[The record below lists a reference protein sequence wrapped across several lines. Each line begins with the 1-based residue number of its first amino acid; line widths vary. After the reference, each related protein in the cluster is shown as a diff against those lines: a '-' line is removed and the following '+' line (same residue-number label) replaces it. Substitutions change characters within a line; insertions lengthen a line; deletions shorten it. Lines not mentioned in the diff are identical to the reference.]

1 MHAKKKVLLAAGM
14 IAGMAAL
21 TGCTANT
28 KPVATPTPKAVQQQT
43 AQPATAQPAT
53 AQPDAA
59 QPSPDATI
67 SISEAPDADESPA
80 PIRLSIDGK
89 DAEAKAIVERDEL
102 LLPLEETG
110 EKLGWK
116 VSSEQTEEETQTRRT
131 ITMEREDSR
140 ITVSWTVS
148 DNTAKNISWQKDGL
162 LIPVDARITTMEN
175 TVYVPAAFF
184 EEAMDARIEQN
195 ETNVMV
201 SAQKPNDTPKMTEDS
216 SGEND

>member
-28 KPVATPTPKAVQQQT
+28 KPVTTPTAQAMQQQ
-43 AQPATAQPAT
+43 TAQPAT

-59 QPSPDATI
+59 QASPEATI
-67 SISEAPDADESPA
+67 SVSEAPDADESPA
-80 PIRLSIDGK
+80 PIHLEVDGEE
-89 DAEAKAIVERDEL
+89 AETGAIMERGEL

-116 VSSEQTEEETQTRRT
+116 AKSEQSEEETQTKRIVT
-131 ITMEREDSR
+131 LEKDDSR
-140 ITVSWTVS
+140 ITVVWTVS

-162 LIPVDARITTMEN
+162 LIPVDARITTVDD

-184 EEAMDARIEQN
+184 ETAMDVRIEHS
-195 ETNVMV
+195 ETNVIV
-201 SAQKPNDTPKMTEDS
+201 SAPKPVDTPKMAEDS

>member
-21 TGCTANT
+21 TGCTATT
-28 KPVATPTPKAVQQQT
+28 KPAATMTPQVIQQQ
-43 AQPATAQPAT
+43 TAQPAT

-59 QPSPDATI
+59 QASPEATI
-67 SISEAPDADESPA
+67 SVSEAPDADESPA
-80 PIRLSIDGK
+80 PIRLEVDGK
-89 DAEAKAIVERDEL
+89 ETEAGAIMEQEEL

-116 VSSEQTEEETQTRRT
+116 VKSEQSEEETQTKRIVT
-131 ITMEREDSR
+131 LEKDDSR

-162 LIPVDARITTMEN
+162 LVPVDARITTIDD

-184 EEAMDARIEQN
+184 EEAMDARIEQS
-195 ETNVMV
+195 ETNVIV
-201 SAQKPNDTPKMTEDS
+201 SAQKPVDTPKMDEES
-216 SGEND
+216 SDEND

>member
-1 MHAKKKVLLAAGM
+1 MRTKKKALLAAGM

-28 KPVATPTPKAVQQQT
+28 QPTATATPKALQQQT
-43 AQPATAQPAT
+43 AEPATAQPSPMAT
-53 AQPDAA
+53 L
-59 QPSPDATI
+59 SV
-67 SISEAPDADESPA
+67 SEAPDADESPA
-80 PIRLSIDGK
+80 PIRLEVDGQ
-89 DAEAKAIVERDEL
+89 EMEPGAIMEREEL
-102 LLPLEETG
+102 LLPLIETG

-116 VSSEQTEEETQTRRT
+116 AKSEQTQEDTHTKRIVTLEKD
-131 ITMEREDSR
+131 DSR

-162 LIPVDARITTMEN
+162 LVPVDARLTTLGD

-184 EEAMDARIEQN
+184 EEAMDAHIGQN
-195 ETNVMV
+195 ETNVIV
-201 SAQKPNDTPKMTEDS
+201 SAPKPEDTPKLAEDS

>member
-1 MHAKKKVLLAAGM
+1 MHAKKKALLAAGM

-28 KPVATPTPKAVQQQT
+28 KPASTMTPKAMQQQT
-43 AQPATAQPAT
+43 AQPATANPKVSAS
-53 AQPDAA
+53 AA
-59 QPSPDATI
+59 AAI
-67 SISEAPDADESPA
+67 SASAAPDADESPA
-80 PIRLSIDGK
+80 PLRLTVEGK
-89 DAEAKAIVERDEL
+89 ETEAEAISEHGEL
-102 LLPLEETG
+102 LLPLEATG

-116 VSSEQTEEETQTRRT
+116 VNSEQTEEETQTKRV
-131 ITMEREDSR
+131 ITLEKNASR

-162 LIPVDARITTMEN
+162 LIPVDARLTTMED

-184 EEAMDARIEQN
+184 EEAMDVQIEQS

-201 SAQKPNDTPKMTEDS
+201 SVRKPSDTPKMDQDS
-216 SGEND
+216 SDEND

>member
-14 IAGMAAL
+14 LAGMAAL
-21 TGCTANT
+21 TGCTANA
-28 KPVATPTPKAVQQQT
+28 KPAATMTPKAMQQQ
-43 AQPATAQPAT
+43 TAQPAT

-59 QPSPDATI
+59 QASPEATI
-67 SISEAPDADESPA
+67 SVSEAPDADESPA
-80 PIRLSIDGK
+80 PIHLEVDGEE
-89 DAEAKAIVERDEL
+89 AETGAIMERGEL

-116 VSSEQTEEETQTRRT
+116 AKSEQSEEETQTKRIVT
-131 ITMEREDSR
+131 LEKDDSR
-140 ITVSWTVS
+140 ITVVWTVS

-162 LIPVDARITTMEN
+162 LIPVDARITTVDD

-184 EEAMDARIEQN
+184 ETAMDVRIEHS
-195 ETNVMV
+195 ETNVIV
-201 SAQKPNDTPKMTEDS
+201 SAPKPVDTPKMAEDS

>member
-1 MHAKKKVLLAAGM
+1 MHAKRKALLAAGM

-28 KPVATPTPKAVQQQT
+28 KPVATPTAKPAQQQT
-43 AQPATAQPAT
+43 AQPET
-53 AQPDAA
+53 A
-59 QPSPDATI
+59 QPSPQATI
-67 SISEAPDADESPA
+67 SVSEAPDSDESPA
-80 PIRLSIDGK
+80 PIRL
-89 DAEAKAIVERDEL
+89 IVEGEEADAGAIMEREEL

-116 VSSEQTEEETQTRRT
+116 VNSEQTEEETQMRRV
-131 ITMEREDSR
+131 ITLEKEDSR

-162 LIPVDARITTMEN
+162 LIPVDARITTLED

-184 EEAMDARIEQN
+184 EEAMDVQIEQN
-195 ETNVMV
+195 ETNVMISV
-201 SAQKPNDTPKMTEDS
+201 RKPDDTPKMAEDS